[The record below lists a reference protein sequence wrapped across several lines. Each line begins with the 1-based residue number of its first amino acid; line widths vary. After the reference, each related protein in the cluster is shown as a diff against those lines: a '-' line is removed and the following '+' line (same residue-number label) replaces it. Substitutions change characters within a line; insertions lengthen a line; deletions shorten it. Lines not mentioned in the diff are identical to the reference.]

1 MKKKKNAELPNLLDV
16 VPFLDNFSL
25 GSLPRKIDL
34 FPLQFYGQKRL
45 VIRMK
50 QVALI

>member
-25 GSLPRKIDL
+25 GYIASEN
-34 FPLQFYGQKRL
+34 
-45 VIRMK
+45 
-50 QVALI
+50 